1 MVTIKCAVLCL
12 GYCVKRAFFINPMDF
27 LIAELDFSL
36 VCLSHKSSG
45 NYLVYICYMMPIIY
59 KTGVP
64 EVEDENI

>member
-1 MVTIKCAVLCL
+1 MCCTVSGVLCQE
-12 GYCVKRAFFINPMDF
+12 GFFINPMDF

-45 NYLVYICYMMPIIY
+45 LILGNYLVYICYMMAIIY